1 MLLHLRQANIPRE
14 QVHAIRENLP
24 VAEAATEYAG
34 QLLRLDK
41 TVLPRKA
48 EGERLLISLHLPI
61 LRWLVSIRE
70 GAIWLARFVGSCLT
84 DLQHHLV
91 AIASNAE

>member
-1 MLLHLRQANIPRE
+1 MWCWHGFRLLTLLWHVGQANIPRE

-41 TVLPRKA
+41 TVLPRNA
-48 EGERLLISLHLPI
+48 EGERLLD
-61 LRWLVSIRE
+61 
-70 GAIWLARFVGSCLT
+70 SCT
-84 DLQHHLV
+84 CQHPS
-91 AIASNAE
+91 A

>member
-1 MLLHLRQANIPRE
+1 MQYCGLQWWMWRWHGFRLLTRLWHVGQANIPRE

-41 TVLPRKA
+41 TVLPRNA
-48 EGERLLISLHLPI
+48 EGERLLD
-61 LRWLVSIRE
+61 
-70 GAIWLARFVGSCLT
+70 SCT
-84 DLQHHLV
+84 WQHSV
-91 AIASNAE
+91 A

>member
-1 MLLHLRQANIPRE
+1 MWRRHGFRLLTVLWHVGQANIPRE

-41 TVLPRKA
+41 TVLPRNA
-48 EGERLLISLHLPI
+48 EGERLL
-61 LRWLVSIRE
+61 VSC
-70 GAIWLARFVGSCLT
+70 ACQYSTA
-84 DLQHHLV
+84 
-91 AIASNAE
+91 

>member
-1 MLLHLRQANIPRE
+1 MGQANIPRE

-41 TVLPRKA
+41 TVLPRNA
-48 EGERLLISLHLPI
+48 EGERLLS
-61 LRWLVSIRE
+61 
-70 GAIWLARFVGSCLT
+70 SCT
-84 DLQHHLV
+84 CKYP
-91 AIASNAE
+91 AAWSASEETLYG